1 MELQQKQLLS
11 IFDQILTLSDDAR
24 EPNKTDDRTW
34 PLKHFVKTIIKFE
47 EDEPVLA
54 ISAKW
59 MKGTNYSKKIHSSLF
74 RQQTLTKTYQNSFMR
89 FQPILLKLTRW
100 MISRLTSKTDTSA
113 KGQSEIMKKFVS
125 MQGVGGQITMVAF
138 ALLTLPVWVRISPL
152 P

>member
-1 MELQQKQLLS
+1 MTHVSRIKRMTGH
-11 IFDQILTLSDDAR
+11 DPRNTLSR
-24 EPNKTDDRTW
+24 P
-34 PLKHFVKTIIKFE
+34 IIKFE

-100 MISRLTSKTDTSA
+100 MISRLTSKSDTSA

-125 MQGVGGQITMVAF
+125 MQVVGGQITVVAF
-138 ALLTLPVWVRISPL
+138 ALLTLPVCVRISPL
-152 P
+152 PLFQSNLWVQCSKGVNK